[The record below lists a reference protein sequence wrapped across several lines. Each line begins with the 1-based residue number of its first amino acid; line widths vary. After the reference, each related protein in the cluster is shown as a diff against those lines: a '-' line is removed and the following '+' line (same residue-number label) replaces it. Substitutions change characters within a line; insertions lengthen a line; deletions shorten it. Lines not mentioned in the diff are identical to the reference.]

1 MYYFWKIYL
10 DLAYIWGCYISKKVI
25 ISEDQFF
32 KNKIMQ
38 ISLLTSYLE
47 SDQNIFLKSLTHHLT
62 PFSRVTFESVE
73 SVMNSSSQ
81 WDEHHFSCFVLV
93 HSMCFYFTLSCA
105 CVLLLSLPAS
115 SLQLPIVSTCCDFI
129 HWLVYLF
136 KLCCVLCLVAKSH
149 LL

>member
-81 WDEHHFSCFVLV
+81 WEEHHFVFCFSSL
-93 HSMCFYFTLSCA
+93 H
-105 CVLLLSLPAS
+105 VLLLY
-115 SLQLPIVSTCCDFI
+115 IVMC
-129 HWLVYLF
+129 
-136 KLCCVLCLVAKSH
+136 LCFAPVSARLIIAVTNCVH
-149 LL
+149 LLWFHPLISLSI